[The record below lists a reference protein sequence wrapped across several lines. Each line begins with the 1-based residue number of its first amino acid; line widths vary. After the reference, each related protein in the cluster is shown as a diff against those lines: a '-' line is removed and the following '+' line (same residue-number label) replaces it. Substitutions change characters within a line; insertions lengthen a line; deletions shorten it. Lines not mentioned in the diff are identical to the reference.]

1 MLRIH
6 IGCFSGCNSEKL
18 RIKLVDR
25 IDKSSPSSDRSAGQ
39 TRLRV
44 VKSLD
49 VPSIRRYFTN
59 RFASLC
65 EQLPQRFEIIHA
77 TGKTAA
83 DSDDGDSFFMHAGLS
98 CPTWGEAYGI
108 YR

>member
-6 IGCFSGCNSEKL
+6 IGRFSGCNSEKL

-25 IDKSSPSSDRSAGQ
+25 IDKSSPPSDRTAGQ
-39 TRLRV
+39 TRFRV
-44 VKSLD
+44 IKPLD
-49 VPSIRRYFTN
+49 VPSIRRHFTN

-65 EQLPQRFEIIHA
+65 EQPPQRFEIIYA

-83 DSDDGDSFFMHAGLS
+83 DSDDGDAFFMHAILG
-98 CPTWGEAYGI
+98 
-108 YR
+108 